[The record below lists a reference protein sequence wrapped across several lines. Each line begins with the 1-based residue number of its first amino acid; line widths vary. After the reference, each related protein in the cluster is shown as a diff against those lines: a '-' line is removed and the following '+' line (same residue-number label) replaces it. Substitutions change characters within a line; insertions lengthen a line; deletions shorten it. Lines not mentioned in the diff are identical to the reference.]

1 MHSVGHH
8 IEHFRHMDQLASLQ
22 YMTQPRSAM
31 HSLMN
36 LRLVQ
41 QTILALAIQL
51 QQASSIHCLIHLHK
65 YMQHNVMQVL
75 IRKLLTIQFVITAV
89 TQAVIEIEEEDNHV
103 R

>member
-1 MHSVGHH
+1 
-8 IEHFRHMDQLASLQ
+8 MDQLASLQ

-41 QTILALAIQL
+41 QTISTQAIQL
-51 QQASSIHCLIHLHK
+51 QQASLIL
-65 YMQHNVMQVL
+65 YL
-75 IRKLLTIQFVITAV
+75 IRLHRYTPLSAPLVHIHKLPTIQFVITAV
-89 TQAVIEIEEEDNHV
+89 TRAVIEIEEEDNHV